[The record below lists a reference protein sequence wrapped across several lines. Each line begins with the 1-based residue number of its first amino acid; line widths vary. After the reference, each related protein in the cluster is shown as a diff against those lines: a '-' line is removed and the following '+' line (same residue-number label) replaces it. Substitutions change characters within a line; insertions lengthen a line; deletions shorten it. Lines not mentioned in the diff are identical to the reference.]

1 MSFIERRLLALW
13 QDRYGPNRVGPGGMF
28 QIVADMLKIM
38 FKEDWTPKFADKLTF
53 RLAPAVAMATAVL
66 SFMVIPVSPTLGVAD
81 MSIGLLFFM
90 AMAGI
95 AVYAVLFGG
104 WSSNNK
110 YSLLGGLRSAA
121 QTISYEVFLGISLMG
136 VVAIAGSFN
145 LREIVEA
152 QRDMWFIIPQFLGF
166 LIFVVAGVAVTHRHP
181 FDQPE
186 AEQELAEGY
195 HVEYGGMKWG
205 MFFVAEYVNVVLI
218 SALIVTLFFGGWLA
232 PFNLEIP
239 FVPPVFWFVIKT
251 AFFVM
256 MFVLARGS
264 LMRPRYDQV
273 MNFGWKDSREYKMY
287 KILAGF
293 GSIVRS
299 LWMVFSHV
307 TRKRDTI
314 LYPEVPAEQIVP
326 PRYRGRIILTRDPD
340 GEERCV
346 ACNLCAVACPVGC
359 ISLQKAEKEDGRWY
373 PEFFRINFSRCI
385 FCGMCEEACPTTAI
399 QLTPDFELG
408 EYVRQDLVYEKENLL
423 ISGPGKYPDY
433 NFYRV
438 TGMAVSGKEK
448 GQAQKESA
456 PVDVR
461 SLLP

>member
-1 MSFIERRLLALW
+1 W
-13 QDRYGPNRVGPGGMF
+13 P
-28 QIVADMLKIM
+28 
-38 FKEDWTPKFADKLTF
+38 PKSADKLTF
-53 RLAPAVAMATAVL
+53 RLAPAVARATGVL
-66 SFMVIPVSPTLGVAD
+66 SFMVIPVSPALGVAD

-152 QRDMWFIIPQFLGF
+152 QRDVWFIIPQFLGF

-273 MNFGWKDSREYKMY
+273 MNFGWK
-287 KILAGF
+287 ICLPLA
-293 GSIVRS
+293 
-299 LWMVFSHV
+299 
-307 TRKRDTI
+307 
-314 LYPEVPAEQIVP
+314 
-326 PRYRGRIILTRDPD
+326 
-340 GEERCV
+340 
-346 ACNLCAVACPVGC
+346 
-359 ISLQKAEKEDGRWY
+359 
-373 PEFFRINFSRCI
+373 
-385 FCGMCEEACPTTAI
+385 
-399 QLTPDFELG
+399 
-408 EYVRQDLVYEKENLL
+408 LVNLL
-423 ISGPGKYPDY
+423 
-433 NFYRV
+433 V
-438 TGMAVSGKEK
+438 TGAVILMN
-448 GQAQKESA
+448 QA
-456 PVDVR
+456 
-461 SLLP
+461 

>member
-1 MSFIERRLLALW
+1 MNQEIIRQTPLWAEQWPIAYSVIQAIVILLVVVLVAALMSFIERRLLALW
-13 QDRYGPNRVGPGGMF
+13 QDRYGPNRVGPFGMF

-66 SFMVIPVSPTLGVAD
+66 SFMVIPVSPSLGVAD

-104 WSSNNK
+104 WASNNK

-152 QRDMWFIIPQFLGF
+152 QRDVWFVIPQFIGF

-232 PFNLEIP
+232 PFNLSFLEII
-239 FVPPVFWFVIKT
+239 PPVFWFIGKT

-256 MFVLARGS
+256 MLVLARGS
-264 LMRPRYDQV
+264 LLRPPYDQV
-273 MNFGWKDSREYKMY
+273 MNFGWK
-287 KILAGF
+287 ICLPLA
-293 GSIVRS
+293 
-299 LWMVFSHV
+299 
-307 TRKRDTI
+307 
-314 LYPEVPAEQIVP
+314 
-326 PRYRGRIILTRDPD
+326 
-340 GEERCV
+340 
-346 ACNLCAVACPVGC
+346 
-359 ISLQKAEKEDGRWY
+359 
-373 PEFFRINFSRCI
+373 
-385 FCGMCEEACPTTAI
+385 
-399 QLTPDFELG
+399 
-408 EYVRQDLVYEKENLL
+408 LVNLL
-423 ISGPGKYPDY
+423 
-433 NFYRV
+433 V
-438 TGMAVSGKEK
+438 TGAVILMN
-448 GQAQKESA
+448 QA
-456 PVDVR
+456 
-461 SLLP
+461 